1 VDTLLLR
8 WIDEIHFNLLVD
20 RSTPVL
26 RDRSQPVLRDRSQ
39 PVLRVVYDAARTS
52 AR

>member
-20 RSTPVL
+20 RS
-26 RDRSQPVLRDRSQ
+26 Q